1 MGRLRHQPR
10 LLDMHLQASSL
21 TSTCFAAQ
29 GWGFEA
35 EVQSPRP
42 GPAAQGLA
50 LQPQATQ
57 SQARLLP
64 APKLA
69 GAMAEKAGL

>member
-1 MGRLRHQPR
+1 MERLRHQPR

-42 GPAAQGLA
+42 GPAAPGHTIPGEA
-50 LQPQATQ
+50 
-57 SQARLLP
+57 
-64 APKLA
+64 LA
-69 GAMAEKAGL
+69 GS